1 MSEDQ
6 NPPAGGANPLMNFI
20 LENRSW
26 MTAGSMLMIIYAVW
40 AVIEV
45 FSNTWFHG
53 LQGLTIFETGEATNV
68 DPDDL
73 QRNNSGLVI
82 ASGAVLGALG
92 LYAQY
97 VYRAAPYVNA
107 SMAATAAMILEKA
120 SGERMDEDDILAKAE
135 EAAVA
140 AAAEVAKE
148 TAEDTVIEMLDPE
161 ADVEDVEDD
170 GAEDT
175 EGEEA
180 AEEELSSDEATSEA
194 EAEEEAPE
202 EEAEDQAEDRAE
214 EEAPEEEAEDESEDG
229 AEEEAPE
236 EAEDENPPEEKKKF

>member
-1 MSEDQ
+1 MSEEQ
-6 NPPAGGANPLMNFI
+6 NPPEGGANPLMNFI

-161 ADVEDVEDD
+161 ADVDDVEDD
-170 GAEDT
+170 ETDSAE
-175 EGEEA
+175 EAAEEA
-180 AEEELSSDEATSEA
+180 AEEEASSDEDTSEA
-194 EAEEEAPE
+194 EAEEEAAE
-202 EEAEDQAEDRAE
+202 EEAEDESHDEAE
-214 EEAPEEEAEDESEDG
+214 EEAPEEEEGET
-229 AEEEAPE
+229 
-236 EAEDENPPEEKKKF
+236 PPEEKKKF

>member
-1 MSEDQ
+1 MSVEQ
-6 NPPAGGANPLMNFI
+6 NPPEGGANPLMNFI

-45 FSNTWFHG
+45 FSNTYFHG
-53 LQGLTIFETGEATNV
+53 LQGLTIFETGEATNI

-73 QRNNSGLVI
+73 QRNNSGLII

-107 SMAATAAMILEKA
+107 SMAATAAMILNKA
-120 SGERMDEDDILAKAE
+120 SEERMDEEGILAKAE

-148 TAEDTVIEMLDPE
+148 TAEDTVIEMLDPD
-161 ADVEDVEDD
+161 ADVEDTEDDVIEDVEDD
-170 GAEDT
+170 DT
-175 EGEEA
+175 EP
-180 AEEELSSDEATSEA
+180 AEEETEDSEEEEGSEEETSE
-194 EAEEEAPE
+194 P
-202 EEAEDQAEDRAE
+202 EAEDDV
-214 EEAPEEEAEDESEDG
+214 PEEEAEDESHDEVEE
-229 AEEEAPE
+229 ASEEEE
-236 EAEDENPPEEKKKF
+236 EETPPEDKKKF

>member
-1 MSEDQ
+1 MSEEQ
-6 NPPAGGANPLMNFI
+6 NPPEGGANPLMNFI

-45 FSNTWFHG
+45 FSNTYFHG

-161 ADVEDVEDD
+161 ANVEDVEDD
-170 GAEDT
+170 GAEVVEEEETPTGEAD
-175 EGEEA
+175 EEA
-180 AEEELSSDEATSEA
+180 LEE
-194 EAEEEAPE
+194 EAEEEAP
-202 EEAEDQAEDRAE
+202 AA
-214 EEAPEEEAEDESEDG
+214 
-229 AEEEAPE
+229 
-236 EAEDENPPEEKKKF
+236 KKSTKS

>member
-1 MSEDQ
+1 MSVEQ
-6 NPPAGGANPLMNFI
+6 NPPEGGANPLMNFI

-45 FSNTWFHG
+45 FSNTYFHG
-53 LQGLTIFETGEATNV
+53 LQGLTIFETGEATNI

-73 QRNNSGLVI
+73 QRNNSGLII

-107 SMAATAAMILEKA
+107 SMAATAAMILNKA
-120 SGERMDEDDILAKAE
+120 SEERMDEEGILAKAE

-148 TAEDTVIEMLDPE
+148 TAEDTVIEMLDPD
-161 ADVEDVEDD
+161 ADVEDTEDDVIEDVEDD
-170 GAEDT
+170 DT
-175 EGEEA
+175 EP
-180 AEEELSSDEATSEA
+180 AEEETEDSE
-194 EAEEEAPE
+194 EEEGSEEEASEP
-202 EEAEDQAEDRAE
+202 EAEDD
-214 EEAPEEEAEDESEDG
+214 APEEEAEDESHDEVEE
-229 AEEEAPE
+229 ASEEEE
-236 EAEDENPPEEKKKF
+236 EETPPEDKKKF